1 MDCLFL
7 LEEFKLDYHLLFRD
21 AMKGNPKLAKGWTR
35 YPLNVPSRSKPFPP
49 PKYLFPYLAALGLSG
64 STLDLQSVAALKVF
78 RCGTWDFVSC
88 GDLVV
93 ACEL

>member
-35 YPLNVPSRSKPFPP
+35 YPLNVPSRSKPLPP
-49 PKYLFPYLAALGLSG
+49 PSIYFLIWLLWALVGALWIFS
-64 STLDLQSVAALKVF
+64 LLQH
-78 RCGTWDFVSC
+78 
-88 GDLVV
+88 
-93 ACEL
+93 